1 MSLLRSNLSQL
12 SDLETFHWMVGIED
26 TFIVEPWP
34 QTNRILDEYELTGH
48 YEHFREDIGL
58 MAHLGV
64 KTVRYG
70 LPWYRINPSAN
81 QWNWEW
87 ADGPLEVLLYHH
99 IDPIIDLVHYG
110 LPSWIKGVYENPDY
124 PKYVAEYAFRVA
136 ERYKGLVH
144 CYTPLNEPR
153 ITAWYCGKLGWW
165 PPHRKGWKGFVKV
178 MLGVCRGIIHTVEAL
193 QSVDPEIVPVHVDAT
208 DLYESP
214 DPSLQEEV
222 HHRQELVFLA
232 LDLISGRISP
242 GHSLYEW
249 LLEFGA
255 KESDMDWFQ
264 ERAIDLPVV
273 GINLYPM
280 FSRKVLHRS
289 PRHGLRIRMPYSTE
303 GIVERLGELYWERYH
318 SPLFITETASVG
330 SVKRR
335 QQWLESSVDQVKRV
349 RAKGI
354 PLAGYTWWPLFALVT
369 WAYRQGIHPPAYYLK
384 QMGLWNLQP
393 DITGD
398 MCRVKTPLVDI
409 YRDLVAGGYDAVGHL
424 QLIEQKA

>member
-1 MSLLRSNLSQL
+1 MVSCIAGVPKASSLVFIRAYSSSFVVELISPKELVGKASGEKIYRNFFQIRWIFPDELVEPFAQKKTKGFVMSLLRSNLSQL
-12 SDLETFHWMVGIED
+12 TDPETFHWMVGIED

-64 KTVRYG
+64 KMVRYG

-87 ADGPLEVLLYHH
+87 ADGPLEFLLYHH

-178 MLGVCRGIIHTVEAL
+178 MLGVCRGIVHTAASSTPSKRSNPSIPKL
-193 QSVDPEIVPVHVDAT
+193 SRSMLMPPISMNLPILRFKTKCTIVRKLSFWHWTSSAEG
-208 DLYESP
+208 L
-214 DPSLQEEV
+214 
-222 HHRQELVFLA
+222 FLA
-232 LDLISGRISP
+232 IP
-242 GHSLYEW
+242 
-249 LLEFGA
+249 
-255 KESDMDWFQ
+255 
-264 ERAIDLPVV
+264 
-273 GINLYPM
+273 
-280 FSRKVLHRS
+280 
-289 PRHGLRIRMPYSTE
+289 STN
-303 GIVERLGELYWERYH
+303 
-318 SPLFITETASVG
+318 G
-330 SVKRR
+330 S
-335 QQWLESSVDQVKRV
+335 
-349 RAKGI
+349 
-354 PLAGYTWWPLFALVT
+354 
-369 WAYRQGIHPPAYYLK
+369 
-384 QMGLWNLQP
+384 
-393 DITGD
+393 
-398 MCRVKTPLVDI
+398 
-409 YRDLVAGGYDAVGHL
+409 
-424 QLIEQKA
+424 